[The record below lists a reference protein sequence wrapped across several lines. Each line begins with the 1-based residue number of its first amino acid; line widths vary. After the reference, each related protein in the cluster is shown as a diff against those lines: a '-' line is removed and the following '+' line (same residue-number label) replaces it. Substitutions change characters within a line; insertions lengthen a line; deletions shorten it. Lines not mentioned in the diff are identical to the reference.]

1 MKKLML
7 FALVS
12 AFTLGSSYAQDHK
25 APPPPPP
32 QNRPEPLAKPN
43 SGPVSVQGK
52 ENVPAPVPQPQ
63 VDKHHPVSN
72 HNGNVPIAKHHK
84 MPQPQPPLQQGNRP
98 KPMNH

>member
-52 ENVPAPVPQPQ
+52 ENVPAPVEK

-72 HNGNVPIAKHHK
+72 TSGNIPNGKHHK
-84 MPQPQPPLQQGNRP
+84 MPPPPASQQANMP
-98 KPMNH
+98 KPGKH